1 MGIGRDDD
9 EMDDEDDEDIDDEDD
24 EDDDFWSIIIRLLMI
39 FW

>member
-9 EMDDEDDEDIDDEDD
+9 EMDDEDDENDEDD
-24 EDDDFWSIIIRLLMI
+24 EDDDDDFWLIFIRLLMI